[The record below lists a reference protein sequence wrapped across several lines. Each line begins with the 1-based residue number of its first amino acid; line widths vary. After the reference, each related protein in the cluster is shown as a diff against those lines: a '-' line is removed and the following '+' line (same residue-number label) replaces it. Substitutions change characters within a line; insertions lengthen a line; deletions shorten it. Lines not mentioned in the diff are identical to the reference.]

1 MTAVP
6 ITMRA
11 EPDIKAIFEEIC
23 SEIGLSVNAA
33 LNIFVKRVVRD
44 RKIPFE
50 LSADPF
56 YCESNM
62 RYLTASAE
70 EARAGHVTE
79 HDLASPGASRD
90 TRKPGGWPSRVR
102 D

>member
-62 RYLTASAE
+62 RHLRQVAE
-70 EARAGHVTE
+70 DVKAGRIVE
-79 HDLASPGASRD
+79 HDLIEA
-90 TRKPGGWPSRVR
+90 
-102 D
+102 

>member
-6 ITMRA
+6 ITLRA
-11 EPDIKAIFEEIC
+11 DPDVKALFEQVC

-44 RKIPFE
+44 RRIPFD

-56 YCESNM
+56 YCEANM
-62 RYLTASAE
+62 RPLRRAAA
-70 EARAGHVTE
+70 EARAGRVTE
-79 HDLASPGASRD
+79 HELAGD
-90 TRKPGGWPSRVR
+90 
-102 D
+102 

>member
-1 MTAVP
+1 MTAIP

-11 EPDIKAIFEEIC
+11 DPDVKARFEQIC
-23 SEIGLSVNAA
+23 AEIGLSVNAA

-62 RYLTASAE
+62 RHLAQSAAA
-70 EARAGHVTE
+70 ARAGHVTE
-79 HDLASPGASRD
+79 HELIEA
-90 TRKPGGWPSRVR
+90 
-102 D
+102 

>member
-1 MTAVP
+1 MTAIP

-11 EPDIKAIFEEIC
+11 EPDVKALFEQIC
-23 SEIGLSVNAA
+23 AEIGLSVNAA

-56 YCESNM
+56 YCENNM
-62 RYLTASAE
+62 RYLSESAAA
-70 EARAGHVTE
+70 ARAGHVTE
-79 HDLASPGASRD
+79 HELIE
-90 TRKPGGWPSRVR
+90 V
-102 D
+102 

>member
-1 MTAVP
+1 MTAIP

-11 EPDIKAIFEEIC
+11 EPDVKALFEQIC
-23 SEIGLSVNAA
+23 AEIGLSVNAA

-56 YCESNM
+56 YCENNM
-62 RYLTASAE
+62 RYLSESAAA
-70 EARAGHVTE
+70 ARAGHVTE
-79 HDLASPGASRD
+79 HELIKS
-90 TRKPGGWPSRVR
+90 
-102 D
+102 

>member
-11 EPDIKAIFEEIC
+11 DADVKLRFEQIC
-23 SEIGLSVNAA
+23 DEIGLSVNAA

-56 YCESNM
+56 FCESNM
-62 RYLTASAE
+62 KHLVSSAE
-70 EARAGHVTE
+70 AARSGLVTE
-79 HDLASPGASRD
+79 HELIE
-90 TRKPGGWPSRVR
+90 V
-102 D
+102 

>member
-1 MTAVP
+1 MTAIP
-6 ITMRA
+6 ITMRTD
-11 EPDIKAIFEEIC
+11 PDVKALFEQIC
-23 SEIGLSVNAA
+23 AEIGLSVNAA

-62 RYLTASAE
+62 RYLAE
-70 EARAGHVTE
+70 SIRSLERGEGKVHELIEV
-79 HDLASPGASRD
+79 
-90 TRKPGGWPSRVR
+90 
-102 D
+102 

>member
-1 MTAVP
+1 MNSVA

-11 EPDIKAIFEEIC
+11 DPAIKVVFEQIC

-33 LNIFVKRVVRD
+33 LNIFMKRVVRD

-56 YCESNM
+56 YSEANM
-62 RYLTASAE
+62 RYLKASAA
-70 EARAGHVTE
+70 EARAGHVKE
-79 HDLASPGASRD
+79 HELIE
-90 TRKPGGWPSRVR
+90 V
-102 D
+102 

>member
-11 EPDIKAIFEEIC
+11 EPEIKACFEQVC
-23 SEIGLSVNAA
+23 QEIGLSVNAA

-56 YCESNM
+56 YCENNM
-62 RYLTASAE
+62 RHLRASA
-70 EARAGHVTE
+70 AKAKAGQVTE
-79 HDLASPGASRD
+79 HELIE
-90 TRKPGGWPSRVR
+90 T
-102 D
+102 

>member
-1 MTAVP
+1 MTAIP

-11 EPDIKAIFEEIC
+11 EPDVKALFEQIC
-23 SEIGLSVNAA
+23 AEIGLSVNAA

-62 RYLTASAE
+62 RHLTESIRSLE
-70 EARAGHVTE
+70 RGEGKVHELIEV
-79 HDLASPGASRD
+79 
-90 TRKPGGWPSRVR
+90 
-102 D
+102 

>member
-11 EPDIKAIFEEIC
+11 EPEIKALFEQVC
-23 SEIGLSVNAA
+23 QEIGLSVNAA

-62 RYLTASAE
+62 RHLRASAA
-70 EARAGHVTE
+70 EARAGYVTE
-79 HDLASPGASRD
+79 HE
-90 TRKPGGWPSRVR
+90 RVEE
-102 D
+102 

>member
-1 MTAVP
+1 MAVA

-11 EPDIKAIFEEIC
+11 EPDIKMLFEQVC

-50 LSADPF
+50 LTADPF
-56 YCESNM
+56 FSESNL
-62 RYLTASAE
+62 RVLRASAE
-70 EARAGHVTE
+70 AARAGQVTE
-79 HDLASPGASRD
+79 HELIEG
-90 TRKPGGWPSRVR
+90 
-102 D
+102 

>member
-1 MTAVP
+1 MAAIP

-11 EPDIKAIFEEIC
+11 DPDVKALFEQIC
-23 SEIGLSVNAA
+23 AEIGLSVNAA

-62 RYLTASAE
+62 RYLAE
-70 EARAGHVTE
+70 SIRSLERGEGKVHELIEV
-79 HDLASPGASRD
+79 
-90 TRKPGGWPSRVR
+90 
-102 D
+102 

>member
-1 MTAVP
+1 MTSVP

-11 EPDIKAIFEEIC
+11 DPSIKVVFEQIC

-56 YCESNM
+56 YSVANLK
-62 RYLTASAE
+62 YLRASAAD
-70 EARAGHVTE
+70 ARAGHVKE
-79 HDLASPGASRD
+79 HDLIEA
-90 TRKPGGWPSRVR
+90 
-102 D
+102 